1 MNLHKDKFISETLYR
16 ELRGLEVKKNGRVE
30 HSDLGHDDQIFSYLM
45 AIYVWY
51 DGKNLRENFGIEKG
65 SIKTEEDV
73 DDVLEMAT
81 AAKNDI
87 ITKDLARVTRLN
99 TDDTAKLEQQ
109 IMMMKKAQGI
119 MYSDFVKQQ
128 RMMEQQRLIE
138 MLKHDNIKQA
148 YANKFGVNAEDI
160 SIEDNYSNGVLQ
172 NLPPSLFLDFNKN
185 EEELDQMSIYNNL
198 NAYDYNRNNSE
209 YDDSSLQ

>member
-1 MNLHKDKFISETLYR
+1 M
-16 ELRGLEVKKNGRVE
+16 
-30 HSDLGHDDQIFSYLM
+30 
-45 AIYVWY
+45 
-51 DGKNLRENFGIEKG
+51 
-65 SIKTEEDV
+65 
-73 DDVLEMAT
+73 
-81 AAKNDI
+81 
-87 ITKDLARVTRLN
+87 
-99 TDDTAKLEQQ
+99 
-109 IMMMKKAQGI
+109 
-119 MYSDFVKQQ
+119 
-128 RMMEQQRLIE
+128 E